1 MDNLLVKLNFSGQQ
15 EICVINTPK
24 KLETIVNSFSID
36 ARCITDLNHITKGN
50 FFLIFVFS
58 IEEIESFTKQIM
70 GRTSGD
76 PIIWFAYPKKSSKNY
91 TCNFTRDT
99 GWTILGNYHFESV
112 KIVALDDD
120 FSAIRF
126 RNVKYI
132 DKLTRSEEMALS
144 LEAKNRIK
152 KSNK

>member
-24 KLETIVNSFSID
+24 GLETIANSFSID
-36 ARCITDLNHITKGN
+36 ARVITDLNHITKGN
-50 FFLIFVFS
+50 FFLIFVLS
-58 IEEIESFTKQIM
+58 VEDIENFTKQIM

-76 PIIWFAYPKKSSKNY
+76 PIIWFAYPKRSSKTYKSSI
-91 TCNFTRDT
+91 TRDT
-99 GWTILGNYHFESV
+99 GWEILGTYHFEPV
-112 KIVALDDD
+112 RVVALDDD

-132 DKLTRSEEMALS
+132 EKLTRSEDMALS
-144 LEAKNRIK
+144 EEAKKRLRK
-152 KSNK
+152 HK